1 MPEFL
6 PLMVLLSIAFI
17 IVFFIVLSKKVSDIE
32 ADFSSEVHKLNH
44 QVSDL
49 EEVNSMIR
57 EELLNIML
65 LYVEDRELLES
76 LAVEQKI
83 LNEMQNK
90 QDDEEKITQLL
101 ETKEKL
107 INQVE
112 NYREELMEL
121 NTIEDAKE
129 RQKKKREISS
139 GMKLVKE
146 QIVEY
151 QKLEKTII
159 GNIID
164 RKKKLVK

>member
-6 PLMVLLSIAFI
+6 PLMILLSIAVI
-17 IVFFIVLSKKVSDIE
+17 VVFFIILIKKVSNIE
-32 ADFSSEVHKLNH
+32 GNFVSEVQKLNH

-159 GNIID
+159 GNIIE